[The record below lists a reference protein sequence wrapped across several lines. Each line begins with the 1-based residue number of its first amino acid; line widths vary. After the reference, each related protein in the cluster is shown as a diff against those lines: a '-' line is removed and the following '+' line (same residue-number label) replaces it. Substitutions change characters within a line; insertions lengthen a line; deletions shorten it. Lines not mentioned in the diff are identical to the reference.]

1 MDDFEILLKLL
12 QETPEVIAKFRN
24 FWHEYVNYRKD
35 RLNWESYSVLVA
47 SRDIVFSQFDI
58 LEKRIHNIINVAE
71 RIRGRDHA
79 QSD

>member
-12 QETPEVIAKFRN
+12 QETSEVIAKFRN

-71 RIRGRDHA
+71 RIRKIKEVD
-79 QSD
+79 D